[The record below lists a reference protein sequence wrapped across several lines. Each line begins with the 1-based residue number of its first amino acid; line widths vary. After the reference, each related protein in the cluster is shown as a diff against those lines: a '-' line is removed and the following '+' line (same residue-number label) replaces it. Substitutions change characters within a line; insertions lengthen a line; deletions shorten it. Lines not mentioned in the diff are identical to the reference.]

1 MDVTTENLKKSTGI
15 IRRHD
20 VNTLGLHGTFEKAH
34 IHQSRKMPLND
45 DTPLLDITETF
56 HPFILA

>member
-1 MDVTTENLKKSTGI
+1 MDAPTENYEKSTGI
-15 IRRHD
+15 ICRHD
-20 VNTLGLHGTFEKAH
+20 VNTRGLHGTFEKAH
-34 IHQSRKMPLND
+34 IHQNQKMPLND